1 MRCFNAP
8 DSRYKWSLSGYLWSV
23 DCTDTQLSLISGD
36 DGAIFSPS
44 TEHAVV
50 DLLQISVL

>member
-50 DLLQISVL
+50 DLL